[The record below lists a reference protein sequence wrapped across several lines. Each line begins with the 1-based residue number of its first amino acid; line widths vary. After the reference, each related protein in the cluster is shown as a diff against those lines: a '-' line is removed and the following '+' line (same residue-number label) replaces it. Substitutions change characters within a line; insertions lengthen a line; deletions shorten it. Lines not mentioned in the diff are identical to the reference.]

1 MKFTVNISLT
11 GQQFVK
17 YDCFS
22 HNRFTENE
30 NRLDCYLLLYVLYFI
45 IILLRKSEH
54 IFLTLSCFVFH
65 QKTVLSSINREDP
78 SFTGEAYNSLAII
91 YAVFSI
97 CNWLAPSYISMTG
110 PRVAILTGSCFY
122 VLFIASFF
130 WPNNAVLYGMS
141 AVLGAGAAV
150 IWTGHGQ
157 YLTENS
163 DTDTMSRNAGIF
175 WAIFQSSQF
184 AGNLFVFF
192 VFKGD
197 TIDATQRRIVFSVLT
212 GLALVGTLVLLFL
225 RRTPQKLS
233 LGEAEGVSSADK
245 ELRLPEPMPQKPLMA
260 AWYAFM
266 AALKL
271 FFTPQ
276 MLILSLTFIYTGLE
290 LTFYSGVYSNSV
302 GFTKAIGKNRKS
314 LVGMSGIF
322 IGVGEVVGGAVFGIL
337 ASKMS
342 RRCSGSPV
350 VFIGLLVHV
359 FAFIS
364 IFLNLPNK
372 APFGDTDQ
380 EAYIASSPILAMAGS
395 LALGF
400 GDACYNTQIYSL
412 LGILFVK
419 ESAPAFALFKFCQ
432 SVAAAI
438 SFGYSTSAGL
448 HIQLLV
454 LLIAILLGTA
464 AFCYVERIAKKTKNE
479 SQPEV
484 DPSLVEPTNSED

>member
-1 MKFTVNISLT
+1 MTP
-11 GQQFVK
+11 
-17 YDCFS
+17 
-22 HNRFTENE
+22 
-30 NRLDCYLLLYVLYFI
+30 
-45 IILLRKSEH
+45 LRKGEH
-54 IFLTLSCFVFH
+54 MFHFALSCFVFC
-65 QKTVLSSINREDP
+65 QKTVLSSIKQENP
-78 SFTGEAYNSLAII
+78 NFTGEAYHSLAII
-91 YAVFSI
+91 YAMFSI

-130 WPNNAVLYGMS
+130 WANTGLLYGMS
-141 AVLGAGAAV
+141 AVLGSGAAL

-163 DTDTMSRNAGIF
+163 DSDTMSRNAGIF

-184 AGNLFVFF
+184 VGNLFVFF
-192 VFKGD
+192 VFNTDKIGES
-197 TIDATQRRIVFSVLT
+197 QRQIVFSVLT
-212 GLALVGTLVLLFL
+212 GLALLGTLVLVFL

-245 ELRLPEPMPQKPLMA
+245 ELQLPEPVPQKPLVA
-260 AWYAFM
+260 AWHAFTT
-266 AALKL
+266 ALRL
-271 FFTPQ
+271 FLTPR

-290 LTFYSGVYSNSV
+290 LTFYSGVYSSSV
-302 GFTKAIGKNRKS
+302 GFTKAMGNNRKS

-322 IGVGEVVGGAVFGIL
+322 IGVGEVVGGAIFGIL
-337 ASKMS
+337 ASKVS
-342 RRCSGSPV
+342 RNCGGTPV
-350 VFIGLLVHV
+350 VLIGLIVHL

-364 IFLNLPNK
+364 IFLNLPND
-372 APFGDTDQ
+372 ASFNETPQ
-380 EAYIASSPILAMAGS
+380 AAYITSSPALAMAGS

-412 LGILFVK
+412 LGVLFVK

-438 SFGYSTSAGL
+438 SFAYSTEAGL

-454 LLIAILLGTA
+454 LLITIILGTA
-464 AFCYVERIAKKTKNE
+464 AFCYIEYIVKKSKNE
-479 SQPEV
+479 NRPEI
-484 DPSLVEPTNSED
+484 DPSLVEPANSED